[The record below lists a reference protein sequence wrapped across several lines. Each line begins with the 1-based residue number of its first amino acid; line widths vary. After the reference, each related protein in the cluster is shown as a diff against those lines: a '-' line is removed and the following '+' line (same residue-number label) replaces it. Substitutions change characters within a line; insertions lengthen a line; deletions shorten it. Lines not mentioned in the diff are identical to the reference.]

1 MHGTLDRVAQIS
13 LFHFLFSFVSL
24 LGQGFETQ
32 TKPGGPT
39 EKTRLKSDFLS
50 LENRTNQGSTGKT
63 GQIVGQFNRSWNR
76 KKLKKNA
83 AVKI

>member
-1 MHGTLDRVAQIS
+1 MHGTLDHVAQIS

-32 TKPGGPT
+32 TRPGVPT

-50 LENRTNQGSTGKT
+50 LENWMNRGSTEKT
-63 GQIVGQFNRSWNR
+63 ERIIGRFNRSWNR

-83 AVKI
+83 AVRI